1 LASQKHQQHQKSSA
15 LIERFNHMEMKGC
28 CQHRMQIHVLEYFF
42 FILHKKFHD
51 YFHGHVNSR
60 PRHVRGASH
69 FFCDAAAAAN
79 CYICGISGEKFSLVV
94 ILIENNGKTERN
106 KAQPTVHH

>member
-1 LASQKHQQHQKSSA
+1 
-15 LIERFNHMEMKGC
+15 MEMKDC
-28 CQHRMQIHVLEYFF
+28 IAECRPTCWSIFFYFAVT
-42 FILHKKFHD
+42 KKIYD